1 MITGQGS
8 EAPDTLSRGRAKAGA
23 GAGQTALHA
32 TGPRGPLLG
41 KRGEQR
47 QEAAPKRAV
56 TCPNERVT
64 RAIGSV
70 IRLRVQSQR
79 DVLMGNDTR
88 KHTGDMHP
96 QTPASGLYIDNA
108 PKKH

>member
-47 QEAAPKRAV
+47 QEAAPQEGSDMPERESDKGNRVCDPTACSV
-56 TCPNERVT
+56 TET
-64 RAIGSV
+64 RAYG
-70 IRLRVQSQR
+70 Q
-79 DVLMGNDTR
+79 
-88 KHTGDMHP
+88 
-96 QTPASGLYIDNA
+96 
-108 PKKH
+108 

>member
-1 MITGQGS
+1 MPQ
-8 EAPDTLSRGRAKAGA
+8 D
-23 GAGQTALHA
+23 
-32 TGPRGPLLG
+32 LG
-41 KRGEQR
+41 DLYWENGVSNARR
-47 QEAAPKRAV
+47 QHPKRAV

-64 RAIGSV
+64 RGIGSV

-88 KHTGDMHP
+88 KHTGNMHP